1 MVKAKF
7 LETEL
12 KISANFLEGGMSESE
27 GLRDGCAGFCCN
39 LVCLARIR
47 GNLKFSIL
55 GNRQVFDWV

>member
-1 MVKAKF
+1 MMGAKF
-7 LETEL
+7 LENEP
-12 KISANFLEGGMSESE
+12 KISANFLEGGVGESE
-27 GLRDGCAGFCCN
+27 GLRDGCAGFCGN

>member
-1 MVKAKF
+1 MVAK
-7 LETEL
+7 LSENAPRT
-12 KISANFLEGGMSESE
+12 SGNFLEGGVGESE
-27 GLRDGCAGFCCN
+27 GLWDGCAGFCGN

>member
-1 MVKAKF
+1 
-7 LETEL
+7 
-12 KISANFLEGGMSESE
+12 MSESE
-27 GLRDGCAGFCCN
+27 GLQDGCAGFCGN